1 MHWKRRCWKCKN
13 EKFWQT
19 QIILVQK
26 YSSRSNYENAFPHL
40 IFSIRAPVLFYL
52 SKSLQ
57 KSDKMLGKP
66 RILSLFT
73 NSFDKFNKI
82 LYFRLS
88 YSLMVVIEISAGFLI
103 CQSADINSMR
113 SNIQNYFSQSRYH
126 GDNTAAYKLKARKFI
141 YDEFSKYGLETLYQ
155 NFTGTLYP
163 NVSDMYF

>member
-1 MHWKRRCWKCKN
+1 
-13 EKFWQT
+13 
-19 QIILVQK
+19 
-26 YSSRSNYENAFPHL
+26 
-40 IFSIRAPVLFYL
+40 
-52 SKSLQ
+52 
-57 KSDKMLGKP
+57 MLGKP

-88 YSLMVVIEISAGFLI
+88 YSLMVVIKISAGFLI

-126 GDNTAAYKLKARKFI
+126 GDNNAAYKLKARKFI

-155 NFTGTLYP
+155 NFTGTQYP
-163 NVSDMYF
+163 NVSHGRIQKEGGGRGPRPPLKITKMGFLSNTGILNNDKAT